1 MFTVVLLIT
10 LGKRIIGCF
19 CDKIVLPWG
28 NGTDCKSAPAGESVA
43 LALSYTNHILSTKNL
58 LAILSDGSRFNIDS
72 NFQQL
77 KPVYKVSVSD
87 IEEFIKDIIKTTFK

>member
-1 MFTVVLLIT
+1 MAIAAMKMEVMLRRSNFRDYYVIYSLLKHGIDFRKT
-10 LGKRIIGCF
+10 
-19 CDKIVLPWG
+19 
-28 NGTDCKSAPAGESVA
+28 VA
-43 LALSYTNHILSTKNL
+43 LALGYSNHILSTKNL

-87 IEEFIKDIIKTTFK
+87 IEEFIKDIIRTTFK